1 MGNYVS
7 IPGGQGDQTAVTRG
21 YGKSF
26 AIRAG
31 LSDEEDKA
39 AVKFLK
45 HITSKEV
52 SLCQLEGGELTGTIL
67 PEGANPDVPRLM
79 IEHFDVFDNAKS
91 SWAAYGEFTLPA
103 MYGEWN
109 KMGQQLIAGQIDGKE
124 AAKYLEEQRLK
135 IHFNE

>member
-1 MGNYVS
+1 MMNFFFVGVDIICHN
-7 IPGGQGDQTAVTRG
+7 D
-21 YGKSF
+21 
-26 AIRAG
+26 
-31 LSDEEDKA
+31 D
-39 AVKFLK
+39 
-45 HITSKEV
+45 
-52 SLCQLEGGELTGTIL
+52 
-67 PEGANPDVPRLM
+67 
-79 IEHFDVFDNAKS
+79 EHFDIFDNAKS